1 MLYIVATPI
10 GNLKDIS
17 LRAIEVLKNVEYILC
32 EDTRTSL
39 TFLNAYD
46 IKKKLVSYHKFNE
59 TSKCESIAKDIENGK
74 DIALISD
81 AGMPGIS
88 DPGAVIVRYLKE
100 RKLPYTVIPGASA
113 LINAFVLSGYEA
125 PFTFVGFLP
134 EKNKDRKDLLN
145 KLKNSEFPTIY
156 YVSPHSINEFFDN
169 MYNEFG
175 NRNTCIVR
183 ELTKKFE
190 EVSFSTLKEGYQGV
204 VKGEF
209 VCIIEGAKKEGL
221 DVCEEDII
229 KELDSIIKTGKT
241 NKEAIK
247 EICDKYNLKKNYVYS
262 LSIKN
267 K

>member
-1 MLYIVATPI
+1 MLYVVATPI

-17 LRAIEVLKNVEYILC
+17 FRAIEVLSNCDYILC
-32 EDTRTSL
+32 EDTRTSSVL
-39 TFLNAYD
+39 LNNYE

-59 TSKCESIAKDIENGK
+59 ASKCESIAQDLRQGK
-74 DIALISD
+74 DVALISD

-88 DPGAVIVRYLKE
+88 DPGAVIIRYLINAN
-100 RKLPYTVIPGASA
+100 LPYTVVPGASA

-134 EKNKDRKDLLN
+134 EKSKDKKLLLN
-145 KLKNSEFPTIY
+145 KLATSQFPMVF
-156 YVSPHSINEFFDN
+156 YVSPHSIQVFFEDIKN
-169 MYNEFG
+169 AFG
-175 NRNTCIVR
+175 DRQVCVVR

-190 EVSFSTLKEGYQGV
+190 EVAFTNTSEGYNGV

-209 VCIIEGAKKEGL
+209 VCIVKGRQEVNQEL
-221 DVCEEDII
+221 SDEDILT
-229 KELDSIIKTGKT
+229 KLNELISTGKT
-241 NKEAIK
+241 NKEAVA
-247 EICDKYNLKKNYVYS
+247 EIANIYGIKKNKVYD